1 MPVDAFDVGPVSSKD
16 ALLVAGEEVPDPDG
30 AVVGTGREF
39 LVGENEHPLK
49 SGLSCCTFSLLNKQH
64 LCAVYNDYKSWYQA
78 QFGDNDR

>member
-39 LVGENEHPLK
+39 LVGLNGHPFK
-49 SGLSCCTFSLLNKQH
+49 SGFS
-64 LCAVYNDYKSWYQA
+64 
-78 QFGDNDR
+78 